1 MRSLAVVA
9 ALAFFVTLPATVPAA
24 AVDPASLD
32 RSVKPCDDFYRF
44 ACGGWL
50 KANPIPADRPRWGRF
65 DELAARNEALMHDIL
80 EKAARP
86 DPKRDAID
94 QKIGDYYASCMDEAA
109 IEKKGAAAL
118 EPPLARIA
126 AIKDKAGLAAALG
139 ALHAQAVPALFTLES
154 LPDFKDTTVEIA
166 TIDQGG
172 LGLPERDYYLNDEP
186 RYAEIRKE
194 YPGHVQAM
202 FVLLGESKEEAARH
216 AQTVV
221 DIETELAKVSL
232 DIVRRRD
239 PENVYHKMTRGELAA
254 LSSAFDWNAYFA
266 QTPAPAFTDLNVSWP
281 DFFKGMGA
289 LVAARSLDEWKTYLR
304 WHLVHDAAPLLPA
317 AFVNENFAFYGKR
330 LTGAPEMRTRWK
342 RCVEYTDVQ
351 LGEALGR
358 RYVDVAFGAAGKER
372 MQQMVVALESALE
385 RDIRELPWMT
395 AATKKRA
402 QEKLAAIANKIGYP
416 DQWRDYTG
424 LRIER
429 GDAIG
434 NAERASAFE
443 AARQLAQIGK
453 KVDPGEW
460 EMTPPTVNAYY
471 HPLQNNI
478 NFPAGILQPPFFDKA
493 GDDAMNF
500 GAIGAFI
507 GHELTHGFDD
517 QGRKFDAQG
526 NLTDWWTEDDAREFD
541 KRAACLSDQ
550 YSKYTVA
557 GGVHLNGGL
566 TLGENVADH
575 GGLLIAAMALGDTLK
590 KNTAGAVERDGFT
603 PEQRLFLGW
612 GQVWCENRRDE
623 MAKLLA
629 QTDPHS
635 PPEFRVNG
643 VLANMPEFRK
653 AFACAADAKMVR
665 ESVCRVW

>member
-1 MRSLAVVA
+1 M
-9 ALAFFVTLPATVPAA
+9 
-24 AVDPASLD
+24 
-32 RSVKPCDDFYRF
+32 
-44 ACGGWL
+44 
-50 KANPIPADRPRWGRF
+50 
-65 DELAARNEALMHDIL
+65 
-80 EKAARP
+80 
-86 DPKRDAID
+86 
-94 QKIGDYYASCMDEAA
+94 
-109 IEKKGAAAL
+109 
-118 EPPLARIA
+118 
-126 AIKDKAGLAAALG
+126 
-139 ALHAQAVPALFTLES
+139 
-154 LPDFKDTTVEIA
+154 
-166 TIDQGG
+166 
-172 LGLPERDYYLNDEP
+172 
-186 RYAEIRKE
+186 
-194 YPGHVQAM
+194 
-202 FVLLGESKEEAARH
+202 
-216 AQTVV
+216 
-221 DIETELAKVSL
+221 
-232 DIVRRRD
+232 
-239 PENVYHKMTRGELAA
+239 
-254 LSSAFDWNAYFA
+254 
-266 QTPAPAFTDLNVSWP
+266 
-281 DFFKGMGA
+281 
-289 LVAARSLDEWKTYLR
+289 
-304 WHLVHDAAPLLPA
+304 
-317 AFVNENFAFYGKR
+317 
-330 LTGAPEMRTRWK
+330 
-342 RCVEYTDVQ
+342 
-351 LGEALGR
+351 
-358 RYVDVAFGAAGKER
+358 AFGAAGKER

-424 LRIER
+424 LHIER

-550 YSKYTVA
+550 YSRYTVA

-590 KNTAGAVERDGFT
+590 KNTAGAAERDGFT